1 MDMIQAESEVN
12 RQILMGDSVSEL
24 YGRLTGLGGEP
35 SRSRCRPIFIV
46 NEGYSRSLYFS

>member
-12 RQILMGDSVSEL
+12 RQILMGDSVNEL
-24 YGRLTGLGGEP
+24 HGRMSGLGDEP
-35 SRSRCRPIFIV
+35 SWSRCQPIFIV